1 MPEIEVIRHVVR
13 PHQHRKSEEY
23 DPSQDMLIVVHRN
36 PNDPDDPTEFGHH
49 MRMEGLSYRKEML
62 GLAEYAD
69 VIDQEI
75 RDLERFYFWDAQKH
89 SGDHPLADITE
100 HYYEGPPDRMKSFAP
115 DYLLDQVDQ
124 LSAVGRMTTDSAMR
138 MAADVVL
145 TGLDDVRGCLAAKEG
160 MEFACRGMTSL
171 SADSAAKRRTA
182 VTRITEQSSSVT
194 LKSTKGLDDLKQ
206 LLTDRGP
213 ELEPSRERFVNHA
226 LIESNVPALMMTR
239 VKQAV
244 ERRTGRKLPS

>member
-23 DPSQDMLIVVHRN
+23 DPSQDMLIIVHKN

-89 SGDHPLADITE
+89 AGAHPLADITE
-100 HYYEGPPDRMKSFAP
+100 HYFEGPPERMRSFAP
-115 DYLLDQVDQ
+115 DYLLDQADQ
-124 LSAVGRMTTDSAMR
+124 LSAVGRMTTDAAMH

-145 TGLDDVRGCLAAKEG
+145 SGIADVRNCLAAKEG
-160 MEFACRGMTSL
+160 MKFACRGMTGL
-171 SADSAAKRRTA
+171 SQDSAEKRGIA
-182 VTRITEQSSSVT
+182 VERMAAESSGVT
-194 LKSTKGLDDLKQ
+194 LKSTKGLDDVRQ
-206 LLTDRGP
+206 LLTDRGH
-213 ELEPSRERFVNHA
+213 ELEPSRERFVGHA
-226 LIESNVPALMMTR
+226 LMESNVPALMMTR

>member
-1 MPEIEVIRHVVR
+1 MPEIEVIRHVIR

-23 DPSQDMLIVVHRN
+23 DPSQDMLIVVHKN

-49 MRMEGLSYRKEML
+49 MRLEGLSYRKEML

-89 SGDHPLADITE
+89 VGDHPLAGITE
-100 HYYEGPPDRMKSFAP
+100 HYFDGPPDRMKSFAP
-115 DYLLDQVDQ
+115 DYILDRTDQ
-124 LSAVGRMTTDSAMR
+124 LSALGRMTTDGAMQ
-138 MAADVVL
+138 MAAEVVIS
-145 TGLDDVRGCLAAKEG
+145 GLEDVRACLASKEG
-160 MEFACRGMTSL
+160 MKHPCRGMEGL
-171 SADSAAKRRTA
+171 SSDSAEKRGTA
-182 VTRITEQSSSVT
+182 VSRITEESSAVT

-213 ELEPSRERFVNHA
+213 ELEPSRKRFVDHA

-239 VKQAV
+239 VKHAV